1 MFLQPILLAMAHV
14 DDNRRSSPGFQSM
27 QQSKHTTLVGCT
39 IATVSS
45 TVLYINVVLLL
56 ANGAFRQNNV
66 LNPLVFMV
74 SMDSILNCVGML
86 LVSGIP
92 KAAMKVYKR
101 RVTKTRGVLTSVT
114 PMPYPPTP
122 PLECENMA

>member
-1 MFLQPILLAMAHV
+1 MATCV
-14 DDNRRSSPGFQSM
+14 VRSSAKLLLEDVFFLEVGDG
-27 QQSKHTTLVGCT
+27 TTLVGCT